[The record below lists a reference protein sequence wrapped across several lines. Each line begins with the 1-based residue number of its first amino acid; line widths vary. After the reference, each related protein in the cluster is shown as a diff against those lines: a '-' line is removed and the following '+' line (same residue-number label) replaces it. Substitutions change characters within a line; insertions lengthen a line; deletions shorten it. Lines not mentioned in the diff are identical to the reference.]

1 VAYANPPPVMRK
13 GVKFTT
19 AQAAKNLIEA
29 MEQAIH
35 NMTEEL
41 KKPVDPELTGSARK
55 AELSALKDT
64 ALACK
69 ELIVER
75 QKLEQLIGDLEES
88 GGGFE
93 QEKDFKGGF
102 AERMAKK

>member
-1 VAYANPPPVMRK
+1 MAYANPPPAMRK
-13 GVKFTT
+13 VVKFTT
-19 AQAAKNLIEA
+19 AQAAKNLISA
-29 MEQAIH
+29 MEAAIQ
-35 NMTEEL
+35 NMTEEIR
-41 KKPVDPELTGSARK
+41 KPVDPDLTGSARK
-55 AELSALKDT
+55 AELQAIKDT

-88 GGGFE
+88 GGFE
-93 QEKDFKGGF
+93 EEKDFKGGF

>member
-1 VAYANPPPVMRK
+1 MRK
-13 GVKFTT
+13 EVKFTT
-19 AQAAKNLIEA
+19 ANAAKNLISA
-29 MEQAIH
+29 MEAAIQ
-35 NMTEEL
+35 NMTEEIH
-41 KKPVDPELTGSARK
+41 KPVDPELTGSARK
-55 AELSALKDT
+55 AELQAIKDT

-88 GGGFE
+88 GGFE
-93 QEKDFKGGF
+93 EEKDFKGGF

>member
-1 VAYANPPPVMRK
+1 MQRK
-13 GVKFTT
+13 KKFTT
-19 AQAAKNLIEA
+19 IQAAQNLIEA

-41 KKPVDPELTGSARK
+41 KKPVDPELTGAARK
-55 AELSALKDT
+55 SELSALRDT

-75 QKLEQLIGDLEES
+75 QKLEQLVGDLEES
-88 GGGFE
+88 GGFE
-93 QEKDFKGGF
+93 EEKDFKGGF
-102 AERMAKK
+102 AERMARK

>member
-1 VAYANPPPVMRK
+1 MRK
-13 GVKFTT
+13 VVKFTT
-19 AQAAKNLIEA
+19 AQAAKNLISA
-29 MEQAIH
+29 MEAAIQ
-35 NMTEEL
+35 NMTEEIR
-41 KKPVDPELTGSARK
+41 KPVDPDLTGSARK
-55 AELSALKDT
+55 AELQAIKDT

-88 GGGFE
+88 GGNFE
-93 QEKDFKGGF
+93 EEKDFKGGF

>member
-1 VAYANPPPVMRK
+1 MRK
-13 GVKFTT
+13 VVKFTT
-19 AQAAKNLIEA
+19 AQAARNLIEA

-41 KKPVDPELTGSARK
+41 KKPVDPELTGAARK
-55 AELSALKDT
+55 SELSALRDT

-88 GGGFE
+88 GGFE
-93 QEKDFKGGF
+93 EEKDFKGGF

>member
-1 VAYANPPPVMRK
+1 MQRK
-13 GVKFTT
+13 KKFTT
-19 AQAAKNLIEA
+19 IQAAQNLIEA

-41 KKPVDPELTGSARK
+41 KKPVDPELTGAARK
-55 AELSALKDT
+55 SELSALRDT

-75 QKLEQLIGDLEES
+75 QKLEQLVGDLEES
-88 GGGFE
+88 GGFE
-93 QEKDFKGGF
+93 EEKDFKGGF
-102 AERMAKK
+102 AERNARR

>member
-1 VAYANPPPVMRK
+1 MQRK
-13 GVKFTT
+13 SKFTT
-19 AQAAKNLIEA
+19 VQAARNLIEA

-41 KKPVDPELTGSARK
+41 KKPVDPDLTGAARK
-55 AELSALKDT
+55 SELSALRDT

-75 QKLEQLIGDLEES
+75 QKLEQLVGDIEES
-88 GGGFE
+88 GSFE
-93 QEKDFKGGF
+93 KEKDFKGGF
-102 AERMAKK
+102 AERMAR